1 MTLEECKEDFIRELD
16 NLTNCGREYAEL
28 EWEAYDKEYLDVK
41 NWKDGDAKS
50 LAEEIFDN
58 WDI

>member
-16 NLTNCGREYAEL
+16 NLTNCGREYAEI
-28 EWEAYDKEYLDVK
+28 EWETLEKENLDIK
-41 NWKDGDAKS
+41 NWKNAYAKS
-50 LAEEIFDN
+50 LAKEIVDN